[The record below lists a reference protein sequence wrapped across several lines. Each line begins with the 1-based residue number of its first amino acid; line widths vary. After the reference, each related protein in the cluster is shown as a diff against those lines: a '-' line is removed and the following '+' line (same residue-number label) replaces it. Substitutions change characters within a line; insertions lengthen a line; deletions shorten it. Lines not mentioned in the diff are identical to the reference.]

1 MLFVSHSMEDVAKI
15 ADKVLVFNDS
25 KVAMFGT
32 VDEVYSRGKELK
44 TMGLNVPE
52 VTDIF
57 LKLHDMGVNCR
68 TDIYTVEQGV
78 EEFERLKNNAE
89 VLQ

>member
-1 MLFVSHSMEDVAKI
+1 MEDVAKI

-32 VDEVYSRGKELK
+32 VDEVYSRGNELK

-52 VTDIF
+52 ITDVF
-57 LKLHDMGVNCR
+57 LKLHDMGIDCK

-78 EEFERLKNNAE
+78 EEFKRLKNNKE
-89 VLQ
+89 VLL